1 LSGCAAS
8 GPQGLAVR
16 AGTHLDPEALH
27 YAFVPV
33 TPKVTKVLAGAEPRL
48 VSEFRDRRPPP
59 NIRFGIGDVL
69 HVTIFEAHAGGL
81 FIPSEAGVRP
91 GNFIDLPT
99 QAVDEKGNIT
109 IPYAGNI
116 RAKGRTQTQLQN
128 AIVDALKNRAIEPQ
142 VIVSMARQETS
153 MVNVFGDVR
162 TPGRYPA
169 LQGGER
175 ILDTLSR
182 AGGPATP
189 GPDVWII
196 LDRNGRRAI
205 SPFGALVYEPKNDI
219 WTHPNDTIFLYSEPQ
234 TFLSFGALGSQ
245 RQIPFG
251 AWRVTLAEA
260 IAKAGGLNDN
270 QADPASVFLYRG
282 ETRKTL
288 DAMGVDTSQ
297 FKGPIIPV
305 VYNLNLLDPS
315 GYFLASQFEMRNK
328 DVIYVSN
335 SASIEMAKF
344 RNFMA
349 TIYGTAT
356 DPMNAAIT
364 YYTLKNV
371 STGTGAATV
380 IPSTP
385 TVIPVATPT
394 GTPK

>member
-16 AGTHLDPEALH
+16 AGLHSDANAPH

-33 TPKVTKVLAGAEPRL
+33 TPKIIKALASARPRL

-69 HVTIFEAHAGGL
+69 NVTIFEAQAGGL
-81 FIPSEAGVRP
+81 FIPAQAGVRP
-91 GNFIDLPT
+91 GNFINLPS
-99 QAVDEKGNIT
+99 QAVDEHGDIS
-109 IPYAGNI
+109 IPYAGAI

-128 AIVDALKNRAIEPQ
+128 AIVDALKNQAIRPQ
-142 VIVSMARQETS
+142 VIVSLTKQETS

-162 TPGRYPA
+162 NPGRYPA

-175 ILDTLSR
+175 ILDTITR
-182 AGGPATP
+182 AGGPQTP
-189 GPDVWII
+189 GPDVWVI
-196 LDRNGRRAI
+196 LDRDGRRAI

-219 WTHPNDTIFLYSEPQ
+219 WTHPNDTIYLYSEPQ
-234 TFLSFGALGSQ
+234 TFLAFGALGSQ
-245 RQIPFG
+245 RQTPFD
-251 AWRVTLAEA
+251 AWHISLAEA
-260 IAKAGGLNDN
+260 MAKVGGLDDN
-270 QADPASVFLYRG
+270 RADATSVFLYRG
-282 ETRKTL
+282 ETRQTVEE
-288 DAMGVDTSQ
+288 MGVDTSQ
-297 FKGPIIPV
+297 YKGPIIPV
-305 VYNLNLLDPS
+305 IYNLNLLDPS
-315 GYFLASQFEMRNK
+315 GYFLATQFEMRDK

-335 SASIEMAKF
+335 SASVEMVKF
-344 RNFMA
+344 RNFLA

-371 STGTGAATV
+371 STGTGAATI

-385 TVIPVATPT
+385 TVVPAPTPPP
-394 GTPK
+394 GG